1 MNSERMK
8 SMFENVSTDQLTG
21 LIARGAF
28 DDQFKTLMQSA
39 SESGE
44 PLSLAFLD
52 IDHFL
57 QINQSFGHVG
67 GDQVL
72 QAVAAILQSLA
83 GENTRIA
90 RYGGDEFAL
99 IFPNTEREQAFLI
112 LERIRAEVESRETF
126 NEIDTNVTITAGIA
140 AYAIDGNTENEIL
153 RKADQAL
160 YRAKK
165 NGRNMIRLAYEE
177 KMAPK
182 TAHFTLT
189 QLERLT
195 NLAQEEGVG
204 EAVLLREAL
213 DDLLLKYGTNDIE
226 SPA

>member
-1 MNSERMK
+1 MSESK
-8 SMFENVSTDQLTG
+8 DVDQLTG
-21 LIARGAF
+21 LITRKVF
-28 DDQFKTLMQSA
+28 DEQFKEMMLSA
-39 SESGE
+39 NETGRH
-44 PLSLAFLD
+44 LSLVFLD
-52 IDHFL
+52 VDHFL
-57 QINQSFGHVG
+57 QINETYGHVG

-72 QAVAAILQSLA
+72 QTLAKILQECID
-83 GENTRIA
+83 ENTFLA

-99 IFPNTEREQAFLI
+99 IFPDMEREQAFLI
-112 LERIRAEVESRETF
+112 LERIRAEVEKCRTF
-126 NEIDTNVTITAGIA
+126 GDLSTRVTITAGIA
-140 AYAIDGNTENEIL
+140 AYPIDGSSENEIL

-165 NGRNMIRLAYEE
+165 TGRNTIRLAYEE

-189 QLERLT
+189 QLERLS
-195 NLAQEEGVG
+195 NLAQDEGVG

-226 SPA
+226 S

>member
-1 MNSERMK
+1 MQNR
-8 SMFENVSTDQLTG
+8 
-21 LIARGAF
+21 AAF
-28 DDQFKTLMQSA
+28 DIAFGTLIQTA
-39 SESGE
+39 IESRS

-57 QINQSFGHVG
+57 QINEIYAHAG

-72 QAVAAILQSLA
+72 ERVAAILREQT
-83 GENTRIA
+83 GEDAVTA

-99 IFPNTEREQAFLI
+99 LFPNTEREQAFLV
-112 LERIRAEVESRETF
+112 LERIRATIDAQ
-126 NEIDTNVTITAGIA
+126 EIFGVISTHITITGGIS
-140 AYAIDGNTENEIL
+140 AYPIDGSTESEIL

-165 NGRNMIRLAYEE
+165 TGRNTIRLAYEE

-189 QLERLT
+189 QLERLSY
-195 NLAQEEGVG
+195 LAKEEGLG

-213 DDLLLKYGTNDIE
+213 DDLLLKYGTDDIE
-226 SPA
+226 S

>member
-1 MNSERMK
+1 MSE
-8 SMFENVSTDQLTG
+8 VQGVDQLTG
-21 LIARGAF
+21 LMNRDAF
-28 DDQFKTLMQSA
+28 EEKFKGLMQSA
-39 SESGE
+39 NETGS

-57 QINQSFGHVG
+57 QINETYGHVG

-72 QAVAAILQSLA
+72 KAVAEILREQA
-83 GENTRIA
+83 GPANCVA

-99 IFPNTEREQAFLI
+99 IFPSMEREQAFLLI
-112 LERIRAEVESRETF
+112 ERIRAEVEACQTF
-126 NEIDTNVTITAGIA
+126 GNLSTRITITAGISA
-140 AYAIDGNTENEIL
+140 FAIDGNSENEIL

-165 NGRNMIRLAYEE
+165 TGRNTIRLAYEE

-195 NLAQEEGVG
+195 NLSKDEGVG

-213 DDLLLKYGTNDIE
+213 DDLLLKYGTNPIE
-226 SPA
+226 S

>member
-1 MNSERMK
+1 MSETYP
-8 SMFENVSTDQLTG
+8 TDQLTG
-21 LIARGAF
+21 LLSRTAF
-28 DDQFKTLMQSA
+28 DEKFKDEMKSA
-39 SESGE
+39 AENGD

-57 QINQSFGHVG
+57 DINNTFGHDG

-72 QAVAAILQSLA
+72 QAVAKIVQEQVDDLA
-83 GENTRIA
+83 HVA

-99 IFPNTEREQAFLI
+99 IFPHIEREQAFLA
-112 LERIRAEVESRETF
+112 LERIRAEVESRTEFGDVATRL
-126 NEIDTNVTITAGIA
+126 TITAGIA
-140 AYAIDGNTENEIL
+140 AFAIDGNSENEIL

-165 NGRNMIRLAYEE
+165 TGRNSIRLAYEE
-177 KMAPK
+177 KMSPK

-189 QLERLT
+189 QLERLS
-195 NLAQEEGVG
+195 NLAKEEGVG

-213 DDLLLKYGTNDIE
+213 DDLLLKYGTNEIE
-226 SPA
+226 S

>member
-1 MNSERMK
+1 MSD
-8 SMFENVSTDQLTG
+8 MFSLDQLTG
-21 LIARGAF
+21 LMTRAAF
-28 DDQFKTLMQSA
+28 DEKFKTLIQTAAEDGQS
-39 SESGE
+39 
-44 PLSLAFLD
+44 LSLAFLD

-57 QINQSFGHVG
+57 AINTNFGHNG

-72 QAVAAILQSLA
+72 QAIAHILQELA
-83 GENTRIA
+83 GELAHVA

-99 IFPNTEREQAFLI
+99 IFPHIEREQAFLV
-112 LERIRAEVESRETF
+112 LERVRAEIESQAQF
-126 NEIDTNVTITAGIA
+126 GSVTTHLTVTAGIA
-140 AYAIDGNTENEIL
+140 AFPIDGSSENEIL

-165 NGRNMIRLAYEE
+165 IGRNNVRLAYEE

-195 NLAQEEGVG
+195 NLAKEEGVG

-226 SPA
+226 S

>member
-1 MNSERMK
+1 MSDNQGI
-8 SMFENVSTDQLTG
+8 DHLTG
-21 LIARGAF
+21 LMNRDAF
-28 DDQFKTLMQSA
+28 EEKFKDLMRSA
-39 SESGE
+39 NETGI

-57 QINQSFGHVG
+57 KINETYGHVG

-72 QAVAAILQSLA
+72 KTVADILRGQVGPA
-83 GENTRIA
+83 NYVA

-99 IFPNTEREQAFLI
+99 IFPQIEREQAFLI
-112 LERIRAEVESRETF
+112 LERIRAKVEDCQTFGDLETR
-126 NEIDTNVTITAGIA
+126 ITITAGISA
-140 AYAIDGNTENEIL
+140 FAIDGNSENEIL

-165 NGRNMIRLAYEE
+165 IGRNTIRLAYEE

-195 NLAQEEGVG
+195 NLAKEEGVG

-213 DDLLLKYGTNDIE
+213 DDLLLKYGTNPIE
-226 SPA
+226 S

>member
-1 MNSERMK
+1 MSDT
-8 SMFENVSTDQLTG
+8 SSLDQLTG
-21 LIARGAF
+21 MMARSAF
-28 DDQFKTLMQSA
+28 DNQFEVSLKNANETGVSLSVAFIDIDWFKT
-39 SESGE
+39 
-44 PLSLAFLD
+44 
-52 IDHFL
+52 
-57 QINQSFGHVG
+57 INDNHGHAV

-72 QAVAAILQSLA
+72 QDVANILREVVGDHAVV
-83 GENTRIA
+83 A

-99 IFPNTEREQAFLI
+99 IFPDTEREQAFLI
-112 LERIRAEVESRETF
+112 LERIRAEVEGRQTF
-126 NEIDTNVTITAGIA
+126 RDLGVQVTITAGIA
-140 AYAIDGNTENEIL
+140 AYPIDGSMENEIL

-165 NGRNMIRLAYEE
+165 MGRNTIRLAYEE

-189 QLERLT
+189 QLERLS

-226 SPA
+226 S